1 MNNQPKLKLRPAAG
15 FNAYTLPDSLRSMF
29 PSTSAND
36 QDCVP
41 VSEQTVQTKQSH
53 SVRPRFS
60 VVK

>member
-1 MNNQPKLKLRPAAG
+1 MNTQPKLKLRRVAG
-15 FNAYTLPDSLRSMF
+15 FNAYTLPESIRPMF

-36 QDCVP
+36 PDCVP